1 MRLPLASLCLVLV
14 LAAGCTMQDPPPQ
27 DPPTGAASPAPTT
40 AATTRATTTAGLLG
54 PTNAFRAAEGLPPL
68 RPDDR
73 LDAAALDHARDMAG
87 NGFFGHAG
95 SDGSTVGNRARMP
108 GCTWSGLSEN
118 IAKGQTT
125 PEAAISAWI
134 ASPGHR
140 RNLLG
145 PYERMGQARAGD
157 LWVGVYGTAC
167 RALRTVDA
175 ARPLG

>member
-1 MRLPLASLCLVLV
+1 MRLPAC
-14 LAAGCTMQDPPPQ
+14 LAALALAAACTTGTTPAATPT
-27 DPPTGAASPAPTT
+27 TGAAVPPAATSPTT
-40 AATTRATTTAGLLG
+40 GAGLLVQA
-54 PTNAFRAAEGLPPL
+54 NAFRADQGLAPL
-68 RPDDR
+68 RADAA
-73 LDAAALDHARDMAG
+73 LDAAALAHARDMAT
-87 NGFFGHAG
+87 NGFFSHAG

-108 GCTWSGLSEN
+108 GCTWTGLSEN

-125 PEAAISAWI
+125 PEAAMSAWI

-157 LWVGVYGTAC
+157 LWVAVFGTTC

-175 ARPLG
+175 ASPLG

>member
-1 MRLPLASLCLVLV
+1 MRLPPASLCLALV
-14 LAAGCTMQDPPPQ
+14 LAAGCTMQAPPPQ
-27 DPPTGAASPAPTT
+27 TPPAAATGPGATT
-40 AATTRATTTAGLLG
+40 AAGLLG

-73 LDAAALDHARDMAG
+73 LDAAALAHARDMAA
-87 NGFFGHAG
+87 NSFFSHAG

-108 GCTWSGLSEN
+108 GCTWTGLSEN

-134 ASPGHR
+134 TSPGHR
-140 RNLLG
+140 SNLLG

-167 RALRTVDA
+167 RSLRTVDA